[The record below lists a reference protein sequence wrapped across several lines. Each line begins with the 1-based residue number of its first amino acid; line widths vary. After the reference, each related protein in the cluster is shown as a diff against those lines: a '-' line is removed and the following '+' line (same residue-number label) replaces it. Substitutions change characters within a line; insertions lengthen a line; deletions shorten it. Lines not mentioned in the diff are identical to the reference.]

1 MKKVLSN
8 LINIDINNILIN
20 SRFIKYIFFFLCLL
34 INNCDNPQAPTWES
48 EINLPLLSTS
58 YEFSE
63 MTNSEGIFENEELIT
78 LEFGNTILDG
88 MGIPPEYFVTPGFE
102 LNPFSFSLS
111 EIINQIDIPTISFG
125 ETVEF
130 PIPNEFPFNTGECI
144 DANTSHGEIFSNI
157 EGIPI
162 SVPTEALS
170 ALFSDYEYMTVDEGN
185 MVLILNDESFLYPL
199 KIEYTLSSE
208 VNGINTDI
216 FSSENPTIDSYKD
229 IGEEIIFDYTILIDN
244 EGDFNCTQCSTFNP
258 LKPYE
263 TDECNGFIV
272 NPELDYSINLNGQVN
287 IDNIYSITGT
297 TNSFN
302 PSVEE
307 SFPLVNNVF
316 DILAGEISSNM
327 QNNLG
332 EAINQLEFQV
342 TNNSQIPLSISFDL
356 LNFKDANGEIL
367 ELGEFVVNPNG
378 ANAQQIKS
386 FSGSSIEYYS
396 NLLPGPDEEQKA
408 IDEIYM
414 GLDIVYPA
422 DQGTFVLNNLYNFDV
437 NGVSIRPIEFDKITT
452 VVHDFIVD
460 VPSLSLSSVP
470 SGIEGIEFKD
480 PVLTLNLDN
489 MIEISN
495 TLSFNLEALFEGEIV
510 SSISIEADINVP
522 EMGSN
527 ESVLTQIVLDDDTYT
542 VYHGDVVE
550 GIYQLENSL
559 IEFLKVQSDELTVSG
574 QASLNGT
581 GNIEPGDETFGKT
594 ISGDFE
600 LNVPFT
606 MILGEEIDDE
616 YTDINIIPAQET
628 YLSPIDSSTK
638 ESIDNSFIEAKL
650 VSSIINHSPFV
661 GVVSIL
667 VSTDENFFPLNL
679 DQLIN
684 DEDYSTCL
692 PYCVYPDNNESVF
705 MAIKDSLQS
714 IEESNGQLNIGLAE
728 HINRVEYIPISN
740 TDSRIKHLRLFTE
753 NDSLLISRLAMLE
766 LPYPI
771 INDDGYVEEAGK
783 NDYVSLID
791 DSQISLINYTD
802 LDKPRYMNTLITLVN
817 SHSYSNSDDPED
829 SGIINITVNDSI
841 KITSYSSFLLNVGD
855 Y

>member
-20 SRFIKYIFFFLCLL
+20 SRFIKYLLFFLCLL

-48 EINLPLLSTS
+48 EINFPLLSTS
-58 YEFSE
+58 YKFSE

-88 MGIPPEYFVTPGFE
+88 MGIPPEYFITPGFE

-111 EIINQIDIPTISFG
+111 EIVNQIDIPAISFD
-125 ETVEF
+125 ETVEL
-130 PIPNEFPFNTGECI
+130 PIPNQIPINICL
-144 DANTSHGEIFSNI
+144 DANTSHEEIFSNI

-162 SVPTEALS
+162 PVPTKALS
-170 ALFSDYEYMTVDEGN
+170 ALFKDYEYMTVDEGSI
-185 MVLILNDESFLYPL
+185 VLKLEDENFLYPL

-229 IGEEIIFDYTILIDN
+229 IGEEIIFDYTISIDN
-244 EGDFNCTQCSTFNP
+244 EGDFDCTQCSNP
-258 LKPYE
+258 LDPSE
-263 TDECNGFIV
+263 TFSCNGFIID
-272 NPELDYSINLNGQVN
+272 PELDYSINLNGQVN
-287 IDNIYSITGT
+287 INNIYSVTGT
-297 TNSFN
+297 TYPIN
-302 PSVEE
+302 PIVEE

-316 DILAGEISSNM
+316 DILAGEISSDT
-327 QNNLG
+327 QNDLG
-332 EAINQLEFQV
+332 ESINQLEFQV
-342 TNNSQIPLSISFDL
+342 TNNSQISLSIAFDL
-356 LNFKDANGEIL
+356 LNFKDNNGDIL
-367 ELGEFVVNPNG
+367 ELGEFVVDPNG

-396 NLLPGPDEEQKA
+396 NPLPDPEDPQRA
-408 IDEIYM
+408 INEIYM
-414 GLDIVYPA
+414 ELDIWYPA
-422 DQGTFVLNNLYNFDV
+422 QQGTFILDNLYNFDINAV
-437 NGVSIRPIEFDKITT
+437 AIRPIKFDKITT
-452 VVHDFIVD
+452 VVHDFIID

-480 PVLTLNLDN
+480 PVLALNLDN

-495 TLSFNLEALFEGEIV
+495 TLSFNLEALFEGDVV

-522 EMGSN
+522 VIDSD

-542 VYHGDVVE
+542 VYHGDVVQ
-550 GIYQLENSL
+550 GIYSLENSL
-559 IEFLKVQSDELTVSG
+559 IEFLQVQSDELTVSG

-594 ISGDFE
+594 ISGNFE
-600 LNVPFT
+600 LSVPFT
-606 MILGEEIDDE
+606 MILGEEIDGE
-616 YTDINIIPAQET
+616 YVDINIIPAQET
-628 YLSPIDSSTK
+628 YLSPIDPSTK

-753 NDSLLISRLAMLE
+753 NDSLFISRLAMLE